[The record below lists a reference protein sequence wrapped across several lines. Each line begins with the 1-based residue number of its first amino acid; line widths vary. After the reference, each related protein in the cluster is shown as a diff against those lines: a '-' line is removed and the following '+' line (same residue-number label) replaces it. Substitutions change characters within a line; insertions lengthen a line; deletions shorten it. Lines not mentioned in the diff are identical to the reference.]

1 MQEKNLDTFELSK
14 KTNRNSQSSNNFE
27 NFFLNEKKITNT
39 INITNINQSKRLN
52 DYDLNL
58 LQEDAYK
65 DVNDDIFKLEY
76 KIHKLE
82 EELKNINSQLQVAI
96 DINDYIKIKELA
108 SRKDFL
114 ETNYKELT
122 TEYNKKSFSAKI
134 SNRLSNIIDNRI
146 KSKIKIFNKLNSNF
160 IEKITEF
167 LPKKYMSLFE
177 LKKSLNRLENINKN
191 VDELITLNNS
201 YSNDNNKYDRLSKY
215 IIKANSIQIQINNSL
230 RKK

>member
-27 NFFLNEKKITNT
+27 NFFLNENKITNT